1 MPVVAAEEDREHQPE
16 GEVWV
21 GVRIE
26 GTESPRRS
34 VVIREALASAGAE
47 LVEPAPHPDESV
59 SGVHDQGLLDWMEAA
74 HREWIEA
81 GLDRDPGQDRVVPYI
96 FPHPGLLDEVTA
108 FEPTAASA
116 RAGFW
121 CYDTMTLIGPGTW
134 PAARAAADVALTAA
148 DLVRNGEPG
157 AYALCRPPGHH
168 ATREAI
174 GGSCYLNN
182 AAIAARHLAETS
194 RVGVLDIDAHHGNG
208 TQSIFY
214 EKSEV
219 LTASV
224 HVDPAQGWF
233 PHFLGFESEQGRA
246 AGQGSNRNRAL
257 PPGCGDD
264 EWLEAVA
271 EQVDWLRDVGVSNL
285 VVALGLD
292 AAAGDPEGP
301 FEVTAAGFREAG
313 RLIGRSGIPTVFIQ
327 EGGYALETLGEL
339 VVTTLAGFEKGRAS
353 GAGQDSAS
361 A

>member
-1 MPVVAAEEDREHQPE
+1 MPAVAAKDDREHQPE

-26 GTESPRRS
+26 GTESVRRPE
-34 VVIREALASAGAE
+34 VIREALLAAGTRIT
-47 LVEPAPHPDESV
+47 EPDSHPDHCISA
-59 SGVHDQGLLDWMEAA
+59 VHDPALLAWMEGA
-74 HREWIEA
+74 HREWLEA

-96 FPHPGLLDEVTA
+96 FPHPGLLDGLDP

-116 RAGFW
+116 RAGAW

-134 PAARAAADVALTAA
+134 RAARAAADAALTAA
-148 DLVRNGEPG
+148 DLVREGAPA

-168 ATREAI
+168 ATRNAI

-182 AAIAARHLAETS
+182 AAVAARHLAGQTP
-194 RVGVLDIDAHHGNG
+194 VGVLDIDAHHGNG

-214 EKSEV
+214 EDRDV

-224 HVDPAQGWF
+224 HVDPARGWF
-233 PHFLGFESEQGRA
+233 PHFLGFESENGR
-246 AGQGSNRNRAL
+246 GSGKGFNRNRPLA
-257 PPGCGDD
+257 PGCGN
-264 EWLEAVA
+264 E
-271 EQVDWLRDVGVSNL
+271 DWLAALAGQLDWLSEGGVGNL

-301 FEVTAAGFREAG
+301 FEVTVDGYREAG
-313 RLIGRSGIPTVFIQ
+313 RLIGARGIPTVFIQ

-339 VVTTLAGFEKGRAS
+339 VVATLAGFEEGRA
-353 GAGQDSAS
+353 
-361 A
+361 